1 MSTIGVD
8 IGGTKIAAGLLDDNA
23 QLGETVT
30 APTPAAGAQAVL
42 AQVAALIGE
51 LGGTPTAIGVG
62 APGLIDR
69 DGVVQSATGILP
81 NWQGA
86 RVRAELTRLTGLPVT
101 VDNDV
106 RALAFAEARHGA
118 GAPHRRVLHVSI
130 GTGVGGALTVDGELI
145 RGSHHSAGEI
155 AHLLVP
161 VRGQIPCGCGHF
173 DHLEAIAAGPAI
185 AAAAGEVTVPA
196 VVARM
201 RAGDN
206 EARTAITRAATVLGR
221 ALAGF
226 VTATDLDA
234 VVVAGGVSRIGA
246 EFLSPLAAALRA
258 EIRPPGRA
266 IPVLPA
272 ALGPAAPVIGAALLA
287 RENT

>member
-8 IGGTKIAAGLLDDNA
+8 IGGTKIAVGLLGDDG
-23 QLGETVT
+23 QLRDTAT
-30 APTPAAGAQAVL
+30 APTPTTGAPAVL
-42 AQVAALIGE
+42 AQVTALIRE
-51 LGGTPTAIGVG
+51 LGGDPTAIGVG
-62 APGLIDR
+62 APGLIDD

-81 NWQGA
+81 GWKGA
-86 RVRAELTRLTGLPVT
+86 RVRAELSESTGLPVT

-106 RALAFAEARHGA
+106 RVLAFAEARHGA
-118 GAPHRRVLHVSI
+118 GAPHRRVLHVSV
-130 GTGVGGALTVDGELI
+130 GTGVGGAFTVDGELI
-145 RGSHHSAGEI
+145 RGAHHSAGEI

-161 VRGQIPCGCGHF
+161 VRGPIPCGCGHF

-185 AAAAGEVTVPA
+185 AAAAGETTVPA
-196 VVARM
+196 VLARM
-201 RAGDN
+201 RAGDH
-206 EARTAITRAATVLGR
+206 EASAAITRAATVLGR

-246 EFLSPLAAALRA
+246 EFLGPLAAALRA

-272 ALGPAAPVIGAALLA
+272 AIGPAAPVLGAALLA